1 MPSRSRG
8 SSIICRVIRARSSP
22 SLTIVI
28 FSTTSPAGFWNSIA
42 AQGIPWKGNYTSW
55 LEQKQER
62 LRREEKSESERQ
74 KTLQRELEWIRM
86 SPKARHAKGKARI
99 NCL

>member
-1 MPSRSRG
+1 M
-8 SSIICRVIRARSSP
+8 
-22 SLTIVI
+22 TDI

-42 AQGIPWKGNYTSW
+42 AQGIPFKGNYTSW

-62 LRREEKSESERQ
+62 LRSEEKSESERQ